1 MAPRGRPVSVLTI
14 ELTMYTKSMSK
25 EWLADFLNRLPE
37 TVTPIGL
44 TARYCLRRT
53 VKRSPLPDTARVY
66 WYDDP
71 TRAAVPVKCPE
82 FNDKT
87 CDSRCK
93 LMAHFGDKSLV
104 TTFQCRCGATFIYS
118 ENGQKT
124 TLPVFD
130 NHPNEEDLGTEFFR
144 RCNEKMKS
152 FENPFTVCVRRES
165 TAETLNLGFN
175 DFLNFV
181 FSTSKA

>member
-1 MAPRGRPVSVLTI
+1 VSVVTF
-14 ELTMYTKSMSK
+14 ELTVYDKSIAK
-25 EWLADFLNRLPE
+25 EWLYDFLNRFPE
-37 TVTPIGL
+37 TVTPVAL

-53 VKRSPLPDTARVY
+53 VKKSPLPDTARTY

-71 TRAAVPVKCPE
+71 TRAAVLVKCPE
-82 FNDKT
+82 FNKKT
-87 CDSRCK
+87 CDSHCK

-104 TTFQCRCGATFIYS
+104 TTFQCKCGATFIYS
-118 ENGQKT
+118 ENGQTT

-130 NHPNEEDLGTEFFR
+130 QHPNEEDLGTEFIR
-144 RCNEKMKS
+144 RCNEKKKS
-152 FENPFTVCVRRES
+152 VENPFTVCVRRES

>member
-14 ELTMYTKSMSK
+14 ELTMYTKTMSK
-25 EWLADFLNRLPE
+25 EWLVDFNRHQNGDPNWPDGALPPGE
-37 TVTPIGL
+37 PS
-44 TARYCLRRT
+44 
-53 VKRSPLPDTARVY
+53 RSPLPTPLAY

-104 TTFQCRCGATFIYS
+104 TTFQCRCGTTFIYS

-130 NHPNEEDLGTEFFR
+130 NHPNEEDLGTEFFDAVTR
-144 RCNEKMKS
+144 NKKLREQ
-152 FENPFTVCVRRES
+152 PTVCVRRES
-165 TAETLNLGFN
+165 TAET
-175 DFLNFV
+175 
-181 FSTSKA
+181 